1 MNYEAMKKV
10 IQFVNKN
17 QIFCFH
23 FLARERFFLLLKEF
37 FMGLPL
43 AYLILKDTHREKAPQ
58 SISPALTESV
68 YKDIW
73 VVGASNQLL
82 IRDSYTETKF
92 PKKLS
97 SYWQNAVLCIPFST
111 HHSICLDIGF

>member
-43 AYLILKDTHREKAPQ
+43 AYLILKDTHGEKAP
-58 SISPALTESV
+58 
-68 YKDIW
+68 
-73 VVGASNQLL
+73 
-82 IRDSYTETKF
+82 
-92 PKKLS
+92 
-97 SYWQNAVLCIPFST
+97 
-111 HHSICLDIGF
+111 